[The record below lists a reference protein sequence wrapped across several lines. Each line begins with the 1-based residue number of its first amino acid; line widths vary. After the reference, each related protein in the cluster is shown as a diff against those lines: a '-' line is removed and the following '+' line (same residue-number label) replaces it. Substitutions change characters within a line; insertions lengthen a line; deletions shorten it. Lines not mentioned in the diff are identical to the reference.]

1 MCILVLTDCES
12 LLSCFQR
19 GKGKGG
25 YYYQYYGYGGKGK
38 GKGKG
43 NSKKRAKSKKG
54 AKGKKGAK
62 VPPVQPATPSPSP
75 VVTNGTIV
83 DYVTGNPDLT
93 SLTEAVIRAGLVEA
107 LDSEGPLTLFA
118 PNNDAFAAVSA
129 DIAQKLFNET
139 DFIPQLVDLLLLHVI
154 AGSFP
159 AAALTLSP
167 ILFGLNGEEVFID
180 FPPLSVNL
188 NNVVDGDNFVS
199 NGVVHVI
206 DGVLIPSWVPNSLQD
221 RVFAYD
227 DLSTLYRLLV
237 LTDIDL
243 SDPAANPVTVVGP
256 TNDAFDLLDPAV
268 LEFLM
273 TDSDGMIELK
283 GVLLYHVF
291 FGILTS
297 TILLDGFVR
306 TLEGGAVAVTT
317 GPSLMFNLATAVELD
332 ILANNGVLY
341 KIDQVLNPADAPIE
355 D

>member
-221 RVFAYD
+221 RVFADD